1 MSFPLQLHLVYP
13 EELKIALNLSG
24 YPITI
29 GRSNNCT
36 LSLEDDWISRTH
48 CKIWVKDENVWI
60 EDLGSTNGSFI
71 DGNRIDKQNLNLG
84 SKLQIGKIIFQLGHC
99 DFKLSVTEGQDLSSK
114 TPSELSYL
122 TLENWAQELVQ
133 EFENLEVFKISILD
147 SEGTLQDEKLDFIMS
162 ETLEV
167 LKLETTTNEKALI
180 INPNEIIYLSH
191 DLDKKQTSHFEKIL
205 NETLSRQIFHFEG
218 ENLEVA
224 FKIQSGSFD
233 PKNDSLNN
241 TLKELI

>member
-13 EELKIALNLSG
+13 EKLKIALNLSDSA
-24 YPITI
+24 ITI

-48 CKIWVKDENVWI
+48 CKVWVKDENVWI

-84 SKLQIGKIIFQLGHC
+84 SKLQIGKIIFQLGRF
-99 DFKLSVTEGQDLSSK
+99 DFKLNVTEGLEFSTK
-114 TPSELSYL
+114 TPSELSLL
-122 TLENWAQELVQ
+122 TLENWTQELAQ
-133 EFENLEVFKISILD
+133 EFEILEVFKLSILD
-147 SEGTLQDEKLDFIMS
+147 SEGILQDEKLDFIMS
-162 ETLEV
+162 ETLEI
-167 LKLETTTNEKALI
+167 LKLETTTDEKAII
-180 INPNEIIYLSH
+180 INPNEMIYLSH
-191 DLDKKQTSHFEKIL
+191 DLDREQASQFEKIL

-224 FKIQSGSFD
+224 FKIQSSSFD
-233 PKNDSLNN
+233 PKNDSLKN
-241 TLKELI
+241 TLKELV